1 MHPGKDSP
9 LSAAE
14 QAQAQ
19 VDLIASQRMVREV
32 RDEAKE
38 AEDPEGRRE
47 ATLAL
52 RTLAMMERDLETPL
66 DGPEI
71 E

>member
-1 MHPGKDSP
+1 MESAPEPQDRDPP

-19 VDLIASQRMVREV
+19 VDLIASQGMLRDL
-32 RDEAKE
+32 RDEAKD
-38 AEDPEGRRE
+38 AEDPETRRK

-52 RTLAMMERDLETPL
+52 RILGMLERDLETPE
-66 DGPEI
+66 G
-71 E
+71 